1 MHIFIDESGSFQVAD
16 KTPSPSVVGA
26 LIIPD
31 HKLDE
36 LLVNYAKLR
45 RKIWPRGGEVKGR
58 QLSELHVAEVIKMLR
73 CHSVLFE
80 AVVVE
85 MGMHTVDGLKAH
97 QASLADG
104 LTRNLTPQHHEN
116 THKGAARL
124 RAELEAMKLPGFVQS
139 TANFQLLRE
148 VYTHI
153 PNYFAQRFPRELAQ
167 FKWVVDGKEPMVDA
181 TPWEKWW
188 SFVMFPYLQA
198 SSLRQPAG
206 FLKDADWS
214 HFAPLLHDE
223 IPEYLLPHIEPSDR
237 PRMSV
242 DLRKVFGDFRFST
255 DAEPGLEL
263 VDIVTNGLRRA
274 MVGHL
279 QKAGWIG
286 MPDLMIR
293 RRDQNLTII
302 SMNGIEPPPKL
313 PYADVIQHF
322 KGVGREMLTAPR
334 R

>member
-188 SFVMFPYLQA
+188 SFVTELHGQDHPGPDRLPRLDRRQLGDPVLA
-198 SSLRQPAG
+198 PQGLHAGLHHRAGLHGQDRSRSSTSAT
-206 FLKDADWS
+206 
-214 HFAPLLHDE
+214 
-223 IPEYLLPHIEPSDR
+223 PS
-237 PRMSV
+237 
-242 DLRKVFGDFRFST
+242 
-255 DAEPGLEL
+255 
-263 VDIVTNGLRRA
+263 
-274 MVGHL
+274 
-279 QKAGWIG
+279 
-286 MPDLMIR
+286 
-293 RRDQNLTII
+293 
-302 SMNGIEPPPKL
+302 
-313 PYADVIQHF
+313 
-322 KGVGREMLTAPR
+322 
-334 R
+334 